1 MSSRGRSAKKN
12 IYTHYI
18 FKWKLNLNLKAEG
31 RQQKKLLKI
40 QKKIKINTIFV
51 AGEVKGG

>member
-1 MSSRGRSAKKN
+1 MSSRRSAKKN